1 MFTHDSITCRCN
13 SHIGN
18 AIACSSKLLSVTPNA
33 RITTFQ
39 KTLTHCWLASY
50 VLVEVVVMVVVLA
63 DPVEVA
69 VADVEM

>member
-1 MFTHDSITCRCN
+1 MTST
-13 SHIGN
+13 
-18 AIACSSKLLSVTPNA
+18 V

-50 VLVEVVVMVVVLA
+50 VLVEVVVMIVVLA
-63 DPVEVA
+63 DPVEVV

>member
-1 MFTHDSITCRCN
+1 
-13 SHIGN
+13 
-18 AIACSSKLLSVTPNA
+18 LLSVTPTA

-63 DPVEVA
+63 DPVEVV